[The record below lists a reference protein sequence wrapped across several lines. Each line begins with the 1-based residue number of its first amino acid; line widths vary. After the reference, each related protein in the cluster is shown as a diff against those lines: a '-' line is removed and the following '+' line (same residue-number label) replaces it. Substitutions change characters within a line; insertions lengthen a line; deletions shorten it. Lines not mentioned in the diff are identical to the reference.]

1 MKLHTVILVLV
12 LFLVLLFAGVNW
24 SLFAR
29 QDSINFIFFS
39 IEAPLGGIM
48 LGAVGVLSIIYLLF
62 IGRLEVASMLEMRK
76 CNKALEEARELA
88 LSKEKSRI
96 TELQNAVAEQIG
108 AFGKR
113 FESLENKMKSMED
126 TFSGTESKVDDII
139 KRFDEEGVFIV
150 RNESEE
156 KPGNVD
162 KKDNE
167 T

>member
-1 MKLHTVILVLV
+1 MKLHTVILLLV
-12 LFLVLLFAGVNW
+12 LFLVLLFAGINW

>member
-1 MKLHTVILVLV
+1 MKLHTVILLLV
-12 LFLVLLFAGVNW
+12 LFLVLLFAGINW

-62 IGRLEVASMLEMRK
+62 IGRLEVVSMLEMRK

>member
-12 LFLVLLFAGVNW
+12 LFVVLLFAGINW

-39 IEAPLGGIM
+39 IEAPLGVIM
-48 LGAVGVLSIIYLLF
+48 LGTVGVLSIIYLLF
-62 IGRLEVASMLEMRK
+62 IGRLEVASMLEARRSG
-76 CNKALEEARELA
+76 KALEEARELA

-96 TELQNAVAEQIG
+96 TELQSALSEQIG

-113 FESLENKMKSMED
+113 FDSLENKITGIDER
-126 TFSGTESKVDDII
+126 FGGTENKVDDII

-150 RNESEE
+150 RNEE
-156 KPGNVD
+156 KERPGSMD

-167 T
+167 S

>member
-1 MKLHTVILVLV
+1 MKLHTVILLLV
-12 LFLVLLFAGVNW
+12 LFLVLLFAGINW

-126 TFSGTESKVDDII
+126 TCSGTESKVDDII